1 MTYNFF
7 TVDPLD
13 ESTLY
18 QALASCLEVD
28 VDSVDVA
35 DADGDQDSRN
45 WDALVLCDHSEVHGK
60 VSRYL
65 DIYVQD
71 SVAHQPSEADLALRF
86 ATATQSVILY
96 PAEENI
102 PSAYWLVTPSG
113 LVTRTRLMAADDDR
127 SVYTIDAVESA
138 VPQLPDVDV
147 EQLPEIVRAHS
158 LPTPIADAFSEA
170 VAARRG
176 RVGEPPSPS
185 LADEPG
191 AAFYRARI
199 SLEEWERM
207 VHRMSS
213 GWQPTGRYPGE
224 LYREALE
231 ARDRVSDVIN
241 ELPQPV
247 GAQLLTGVNQLDDEF
262 QRFTQDDNGQT
273 MGQSFGL
280 SGDDVAGRAWW
291 WKRKPVN
298 LPW

>member
-1 MTYNFF
+1 
-7 TVDPLD
+7 
-13 ESTLY
+13 
-18 QALASCLEVD
+18 
-28 VDSVDVA
+28 
-35 DADGDQDSRN
+35 
-45 WDALVLCDHSEVHGK
+45 
-60 VSRYL
+60 
-65 DIYVQD
+65 
-71 SVAHQPSEADLALRF
+71 
-86 ATATQSVILY
+86 
-96 PAEENI
+96 
-102 PSAYWLVTPSG
+102 
-113 LVTRTRLMAADDDR
+113 
-127 SVYTIDAVESA
+127 
-138 VPQLPDVDV
+138 
-147 EQLPEIVRAHS
+147 
-158 LPTPIADAFSEA
+158 
-170 VAARRG
+170 
-176 RVGEPPSPS
+176 
-185 LADEPG
+185 
-191 AAFYRARI
+191 
-199 SLEEWERM
+199 M